1 MVINRILKSKTT
13 HSFLWLIGL
22 LGFWEIASRCGWV
35 PKYFL
40 PPFSKVVENT
50 FNEMIFGNLGLQTLN
65 SLWVILI
72 GFIIA
77 FVIAI
82 VIAALGSA
90 SALFSTFFTT
100 LSTIFNPLPSVA
112 LLPLIILWFGIDT
125 KAMIVIIVH
134 SVLWVMVRQLLDGIN
149 SIPKVY
155 YEWSENI
162 ELSHFRKF
170 TNVLIMAILP
180 ELISGIRIGW
190 GRAWRSLIS
199 AEMVFGLIGSLGG
212 LGYYIYNARA
222 YAHIT
227 DVMSGVVLIVIIGMF
242 FESFLFA
249 QLEKHTIK
257 KWGMMHD

>member
-1 MVINRILKSKTT
+1 MIYRLFKSRTFQ
-13 HSFLWLIGL
+13 SFSWLIGL
-22 LGFWEIASRCGWV
+22 LGLWEVASRYGLV
-35 PKYFL
+35 PHYFL
-40 PPFSKVVENT
+40 PPFSKVIAST
-50 FNEMIFGNLGLQTLN
+50 FKEVVWGTLGLQTLN

-72 GFIIA
+72 GFFIA
-77 FVIAI
+77 FVLAI
-82 VIAALGSA
+82 IIAALGST
-90 SALFSTFFTT
+90 SAFFATLFTT

-170 TNVLIMAILP
+170 TDILMMAILP

-227 DVMSGVVLIVIIGMF
+227 NVMSGVILIIIIGMF

-249 QLEKHTIK
+249 QLEKHTVRR
-257 KWGMMHD
+257 WGMMRE

>member
-1 MVINRILKSKTT
+1 MIYRIIKSRTF

-22 LGFWEIASRCGWV
+22 LSLWEIASRSGWV
-35 PKYFL
+35 PHYFL
-40 PPFSKVVENT
+40 PPFSKVAVNT
-50 FNEMIFGNLGLQTLN
+50 VNEVLFGTLGLQTLN

-72 GFIIA
+72 GFFIAFIIA
-77 FVIAI
+77 IM
-82 VIAALGSA
+82 IAALGSA
-90 SALFSTFFTT
+90 SAFFATLFTT

-125 KAMIVIIVH
+125 KAMIVIIVP

-149 SIPKVY
+149 SVPKVY

-199 AEMVFGLIGSLGG
+199 AEMVFGLIGALGG

-227 DVMSGVVLIVIIGMF
+227 NVMSGVILIVIIGMF

-249 QLEKHTIK
+249 QLERHTVR
-257 KWGMMHD
+257 KWGMMRE